1 MIYANSVPIGKA
13 YYNGWLAEIYMGG
26 TLVWS
31 GYKKI
36 GGEADVEIQLRT
48 TAEGTVA
55 VFVPVSASPLV
66 QISAAAQGSTA
77 ETLAPSAASNIAVSA
92 APTPDV
98 AAGVGGAGGETL
110 AVRTTAAGGGVHGEG
125 SVACQDL
132 VLRLPIVPGDRVA
145 LAGGEAGQSLMLS
158 LPIVP
163 GSVAGLLDGVAAESV
178 ELFLPDV
185 PGQSVILERQ
195 NAGAQVAF
203 SDSAAAGACSASG
216 GAADTGLETDANA
229 TADQCDAVGS
239 GAETGFAYSADATSS
254 VFGIEI
260 GEASPVLRESCS
272 AEGTHF
278 TGESGAAKERMA
290 LLVQPHGD
298 KWEPPIVSGKLLH
311 IDWVYSMGTKT
322 SQVLGKILEVE

>member
-1 MIYANSVPIGKA
+1 MIYANSVPIGQA

-77 ETLAPSAASNIAVSA
+77 ETLAPSAAANIAVSA
-92 APTPDV
+92 TPTPDV
-98 AAGVGGAGGETL
+98 AAGVSGAGGETL
-110 AVRTTAAGGGVHGEG
+110 AVHTTTEGGSVQGAGG
-125 SVACQDL
+125 VAGQGL

-145 LAGGEAGQSLMLS
+145 LSGGEAGQSLMLS

-163 GSVAGLLDGVAAESV
+163 GGVANLLTGVAAESV
-178 ELFLPDV
+178 ELSLPDV

-216 GAADTGLETDANA
+216 GASETGLETDANVA
-229 TADQCDAVGS
+229 ADQCGAVDS
-239 GAETGFAYSADATSS
+239 GAETGLAYNAEAAAS
-254 VFGIEI
+254 VLGTEI
-260 GEASPVLRESCS
+260 GEAFPVLRESCS
-272 AEGTHF
+272 AEGTPF
-278 TGESGAAKERMA
+278 TGESGAAKEGMTLR
-290 LLVQPHGD
+290 VQPHGD
-298 KWEPPIVSGKLLH
+298 KWEPPMVSSNLLQ
-311 IDWVYSMGTKT
+311 IDWVYGMSTKT
-322 SQVLGKILEVE
+322 FQVLGKILEVE

>member
-13 YYNGWLAEIYMGG
+13 YYNGWLSEIYMGG

-31 GYKKI
+31 GYKKV

-66 QISAAAQGSTA
+66 QISAAAHGSTA
-77 ETLAPSAASNIAVSA
+77 EALAPSAAAKIGVSA
-92 APTPDV
+92 TPTPDV
-98 AAGVGGAGGETL
+98 AAGVSGAGGETL
-110 AVRTTAAGGGVHGEG
+110 AVRTTAAGNGVQCEG
-125 SVACQDL
+125 SVAGQGL

-145 LAGGEAGQSLMLS
+145 LSGGEAGQSLVLS

-163 GSVAGLLDGVAAESV
+163 GSVSSLLAGVAADSV
-178 ELFLPDV
+178 ELTVPDV

-195 NAGAQVAF
+195 NAGAQVDF

-216 GAADTGLETDANA
+216 GVAETGLEADANV
-229 TADQCDAVGS
+229 TADQCAAVGS
-239 GAETGFAYSADATSS
+239 GAETGLAYNAEATAS
-254 VFGIEI
+254 VLGTEI
-260 GEASPVLRESCS
+260 GAASSGLMESCS
-272 AEGTHF
+272 AEGTSV
-278 TGESGAAKERMA
+278 TGESGTTEESMA
-290 LLVQPHGD
+290 LRVQPHGD
-298 KWEPPIVSGKLLH
+298 KWEPPIVSVKLLQ
-311 IDWVYSMGTKT
+311 IDWVYGMSTKT

>member
-26 TLVWS
+26 TMVWS
-31 GYKKI
+31 GYKKV

-66 QISAAAQGSTA
+66 QISAAAHGSTA
-77 ETLAPSAASNIAVSA
+77 ETLAPSAAAKIAVSA
-92 APTPDV
+92 TPTPDV

-110 AVRTTAAGGGVHGEG
+110 AARTTAAGCSVQGAG
-125 SVACQDL
+125 SVAGQGL
-132 VLRLPIVPGDRVA
+132 VLRLPIVTGDRVA
-145 LAGGEAGQSLMLS
+145 LAGGEAGQSLVLS
-158 LPIVP
+158 LPVVP
-163 GSVAGLLDGVAAESV
+163 GSVSSLLAGVAADSV
-178 ELFLPDV
+178 ELTVPDV

-216 GAADTGLETDANA
+216 GVAETGLEAEANV
-229 TADQCDAVGS
+229 TADHCAAVGS
-239 GAETGFAYSADATSS
+239 GAETGLTYGAEATAS
-254 VFGIEI
+254 VSGTEM
-260 GEASPVLRESCS
+260 GEASSGLMESCS
-272 AEGTHF
+272 AEGTAF
-278 TGESGAAKERMA
+278 TGESGAAEERMA
-290 LLVQPHGD
+290 LLVQPRGD
-298 KWEPPIVSGKLLH
+298 KWEPPIVSVNLLQ
-311 IDWVYSMGTKT
+311 IDWVYGMSTKT

>member
-26 TLVWS
+26 ALVWS

-66 QISAAAQGSTA
+66 QISAAAHGSTA
-77 ETLAPSAASNIAVSA
+77 ETLAPSAAAKIAVSA
-92 APTPDV
+92 TPTPDV

-110 AVRTTAAGGGVHGEG
+110 AARTTAGGGSVQGAG
-125 SVACQDL
+125 SVAGQGL

-145 LAGGEAGQSLMLS
+145 LAGGEGGQSMVLS
-158 LPIVP
+158 LPIAP
-163 GSVAGLLDGVAAESV
+163 GGVAGLLDGVAAESV
-178 ELFLPDV
+178 ELSLPDV

-195 NAGAQVAF
+195 NAGAQVVF
-203 SDSAAAGACSASG
+203 SNSAAAGACSASG
-216 GAADTGLETDANA
+216 GMAETGLEADANA
-229 TADQCDAVGS
+229 TADRCGAVGLE
-239 GAETGFAYSADATSS
+239 AETGLAYNAEATAS
-254 VFGIEI
+254 VLGIEI
-260 GEASPVLRESCS
+260 AEASPVLRESCS
-272 AEGTHF
+272 AEGTAF
-278 TGESGAAKERMA
+278 TGESGAAKEGMA
-290 LLVQPHGD
+290 LRVQPHGD
-298 KWEPPIVSGKLLH
+298 KWEPPMVSGNLLQ
-311 IDWVYSMGTKT
+311 IDWVYGMSTKT

>member
-77 ETLAPSAASNIAVSA
+77 ETLAPSAAAKIAVSST
-92 APTPDV
+92 PTPDV
-98 AAGVGGAGGETL
+98 AAGVSGAGGETL
-110 AVRTTAAGGGVHGEG
+110 AARTAAAGGSVQGEG
-125 SVACQDL
+125 SVANQSL
-132 VLRLPIVPGDRVA
+132 GLRLPIVPGERVS
-145 LAGGEAGQSLMLS
+145 LAGGEAGQSLALS
-158 LPIVP
+158 LPITP
-163 GSVAGLLDGVAAESV
+163 GGVAVLLDGAAARSV
-178 ELFLPDV
+178 ELAMPDV

-216 GAADTGLETDANA
+216 GAAETGLETDANVA
-229 TADQCDAVGS
+229 ADQCGAVGS
-239 GAETGFAYSADATSS
+239 EAETSLAYNSEATAS
-254 VFGIEI
+254 VLGIES
-260 GEASPVLRESCS
+260 GESSQVLRESCS
-272 AEGTHF
+272 AEGAHF
-278 TGESGAAKERMA
+278 TGESGAAEEGMA
-290 LLVQPHGD
+290 LRVQPHGD

-311 IDWVYSMGTKT
+311 VDWVYGMSTKT

>member
-31 GYKKI
+31 GYKKV

-48 TAEGTVA
+48 TADGTVA

-77 ETLAPSAASNIAVSA
+77 ETLAPSAAAKIAVSA
-92 APTPDV
+92 TPTPDV
-98 AAGVGGAGGETL
+98 AAGVSGAVGETL
-110 AVRTTAAGGGVHGEG
+110 TARTTAGGSSVQGEG
-125 SVACQDL
+125 SVANQSL
-132 VLRLPIVPGDRVA
+132 GLRLPIVPGERVS
-145 LAGGEAGQSLMLS
+145 LAGGEAGQSLALS
-158 LPIVP
+158 LPITP
-163 GSVAGLLDGVAAESV
+163 GGVAVLLDGAAARSV
-178 ELFLPDV
+178 ELAMPDV

-216 GAADTGLETDANA
+216 GAAETGLETDANVA
-229 TADQCDAVGS
+229 ADQCGAVGS
-239 GAETGFAYSADATSS
+239 EAETSLAYNSEATAS
-254 VFGIEI
+254 VLGIES
-260 GEASPVLRESCS
+260 GESSQVLRESCS
-272 AEGTHF
+272 AEGAHF
-278 TGESGAAKERMA
+278 TGESGAAEEGMA
-290 LLVQPHGD
+290 LRVQPHGD

-311 IDWVYSMGTKT
+311 VDWVYGMSTKT

>member
-1 MIYANSVPIGKA
+1 MIYANAVPIGKA

-55 VFVPVSASPLV
+55 VFVPVSAAPSV

-77 ETLAPSAASNIAVSA
+77 ETLAPSAAANIAVSA

-98 AAGVGGAGGETL
+98 AAGVSGAGGETL
-110 AVRTTAAGGGVHGEG
+110 AARTAAAGGSVQGEG
-125 SVACQDL
+125 SVANQSL
-132 VLRLPIVPGDRVA
+132 GLRLPIVPGDRVA
-145 LAGGEAGQSLMLS
+145 LAGGKAGQSLVLS
-158 LPIVP
+158 LPVVP
-163 GSVAGLLDGVAAESV
+163 GSVSSLLAGVAADSV
-178 ELFLPDV
+178 ELTVPDV

-203 SDSAAAGACSASG
+203 SDSAAAGSCSASG
-216 GAADTGLETDANA
+216 GAAETGMETDANVA
-229 TADQCDAVGS
+229 ADQCGAVGS
-239 GAETGFAYSADATSS
+239 GAETGLAYNAEATAS
-254 VFGIEI
+254 VLGTEI
-260 GEASPVLRESCS
+260 GAASSGLWESCS
-272 AEGTHF
+272 AEGTSV
-278 TGESGAAKERMA
+278 TGESGTTEEGMA
-290 LLVQPHGD
+290 LRVQPRGD
-298 KWEPPIVSGKLLH
+298 KWEPPIVSVNLLQ
-311 IDWVYSMGTKT
+311 IDWVYGMSTKT

>member
-31 GYKKI
+31 GYKKV

-55 VFVPVSASPLV
+55 VFVPVSAAPSV
-66 QISAAAQGSTA
+66 QIRAAARGSTA
-77 ETLAPSAASNIAVSA
+77 ETFAPSAAAKVAVFA
-92 APTPDV
+92 TPTPGM
-98 AAGVGGAGGETL
+98 AAGVGGAGGKTL
-110 AVRTTAAGGGVHGEG
+110 AARTTAAGGSVQGAG
-125 SVACQDL
+125 SIAGQGL

-145 LAGGEAGQSLMLS
+145 LAGGEAGQILVLS
-158 LPIVP
+158 LPIAP
-163 GSVAGLLDGVAAESV
+163 GSVAGLLDGEAAESV
-178 ELFLPDV
+178 ELSLPDV

-216 GAADTGLETDANA
+216 GAAETGLETDANA
-229 TADQCDAVGS
+229 AADQCKAVGS
-239 GAETGFAYSADATSS
+239 EVETSLAYNAEAIASVLGAK
-254 VFGIEI
+254 I

-272 AEGTHF
+272 AEGTSV
-278 TGESGAAKERMA
+278 TGETGVTEESMA
-290 LLVQPHGD
+290 LRVQPHGD

-311 IDWVYSMGTKT
+311 IDWVYGMSTKT